1 MKRILALFL
10 VLALMLPVFSLAE
23 SDEEDL
29 NIEDIIE
36 DVDYD
41 DEEEDEDSDDGVDD
55 AVLAAQQ
62 PLSEELQ
69 DELKSVLESKDY
81 VPTELD
87 IGVYSSSDLLFF
99 LKIAFITLLK
109 ALPITFPAVE
119 PMFLKKPVIR
129 LTIPPKKLGIELKKD
144 LILFTA
150 HLTPLTIPF
159 SISTKTRSSTTI
171 PSVPSPPSTTI
182 SS

>member
-87 IGVYSSSDLLFF
+87 IGVYSSSDL
-99 LKIAFITLLK
+99 FINDN
-109 ALPITFPAVE
+109 LPDNI
-119 PMFLKKPVIR
+119 IN
-129 LTIPPKKLGIELKKD
+129 I
-144 LILFTA
+144 LILFQ
-150 HLTPLTIPF
+150 ID
-159 SISTKTRSSTTI
+159 
-171 PSVPSPPSTTI
+171 
-182 SS
+182 